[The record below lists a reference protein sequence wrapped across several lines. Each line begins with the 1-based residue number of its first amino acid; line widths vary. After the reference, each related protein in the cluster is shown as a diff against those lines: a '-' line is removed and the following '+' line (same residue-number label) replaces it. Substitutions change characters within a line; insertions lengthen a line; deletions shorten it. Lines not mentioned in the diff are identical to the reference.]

1 MGGSEIAGCVQA
13 YGVCGWVK
21 SCLLT
26 TALLDL
32 QPLHRHG
39 PRVKIIRRAQCSCE
53 KGTRTVSWNVGS
65 KGSSGLAQACLCHRL
80 LIQQLPPRNCRSG
93 GSLGVRQGRPGTR
106 VVFCSLAPR
115 PELS

>member
-21 SCLLT
+21 PCLLT

-39 PRVKIIRRAQCSCE
+39 PRVKITRRAQCSCE

-80 LIQQLPPRNCRSG
+80 LIQQLPPRNCHSG
-93 GSLGVRQGRPGTR
+93 LSRPLHPLAR
-106 VVFCSLAPR
+106 VVFGRKPSERVVALR
-115 PELS
+115 